1 MAKSRFGAIS
11 LRMYVSYG
19 LAYAVPL
26 LVLLF
31 LTFDL
36 KRVEY
41 FKYFFPKFGNDI
53 DILSAITIDRNYTTW
68 ENGLRT
74 FYTVRTVGAF
84 EEFNKIDK
92 DWESFTYDLNAGAK
106 EQTWIDALRAS
117 EDKRKQV
124 LKMLDDTAQPVLA
137 LQEATDKIFLPY
149 SKQILDKT
157 LAFNEM
163 TADMTVSS
171 ADGGDE
177 PVNTRNSKRRAST
190 STSSAQKSAANEVLK
205 LFNVSLNLVI
215 RYALTGERTA
225 IADARQSFLQLENAL
240 NALPSTDPQLEKAKN
255 DIRSLVD
262 NFYKDFDALDA
273 NHKAA
278 AKAGSDF
285 NSTDIQNLVKGVNPL
300 LGTEWRSTAEEA
312 DSAFIE
318 RSFKRMNYFL
328 IIGFVVLSIGLV
340 YSFVHV
346 YTNFQKPFYTILS
359 YLSHGFISR
368 KRSPVPCQE
377 RTDDIGLLARTLN
390 AFLERAQGQIDTQQN
405 AAESAPESN
414 DKLTVTTADTQTLTD
429 TTAPA
434 IVYQIDPSARSYMP
448 RIETLLARTADLISS
463 SDRMTD
469 AARRAAERAQE
480 SGVLAEETR
489 KAVQEGAAA
498 LQDLVPQLEASS
510 QQSISL
516 DDSLG
521 IVERHRS
528 TLSVKIRSSQ
538 MTLHKLRDSAR
549 ALYQFANN
557 LEQEANIQKLSAER
571 QSLGFENNAQTQQA
585 DAAAFCKKT
594 AEQLMEALEYV
605 EQTILGAL
613 ATLDEAYK
621 FASNAESSLMDAQA
635 QSTQVRQK
643 QLTNRDALLQHYSK
657 LQTAAFQAGRL
668 ALLLL
673 DVASDI
679 MGTEK
684 NVSAVKAL
692 SIDISQTADDIK
704 KRASIDSTI

>member
-1 MAKSRFGAIS
+1 MAKSRFGVIS

-19 LAYAVPL
+19 LAYGFPL
-26 LVLLF
+26 LLLLL
-31 LTFDL
+31 LTLEL
-36 KRVEY
+36 KHVER

-53 DILSAITIDRNYTTW
+53 DILSAITIDRNFTTW

-92 DWESFTYDLNAGAK
+92 DWESFVYDLNAEAK
-106 EQTWIDALRAS
+106 EQAWIDALRAS

-149 SKQILDKT
+149 SKQMLDKAI
-157 LAFNEM
+157 AFNEM
-163 TADMTVSS
+163 TADMTVSG

-177 PVNTRNSKRRAST
+177 PITTKTSKKRAPS
-190 STSSAQKSAANEVLK
+190 STSSAQKSAATEVLK
-205 LFNVSLNLVI
+205 LFNTSLNLVI

-240 NALPSTDPQLEKAKN
+240 NALPSSDPQLEKAKN
-255 DIRSLVD
+255 DIRNLVD

-278 AKAGSDF
+278 GKASSDF
-285 NSTDIQNLVKGVNPL
+285 NSSDIQSLIRGVNPL

-318 RSFKRMNYFL
+318 RAFRQMNYFL
-328 IIGFVVLSIGLV
+328 IIGYVVLSIGLI

-390 AFLERAQGQIDTQQN
+390 AFLERAQGQIDPLQNTTENTSDAKEKVPLDTDAQSTTTQI
-405 AAESAPESN
+405 
-414 DKLTVTTADTQTLTD
+414 
-429 TTAPA
+429 APA
-434 IVYQIDPSARSYMP
+434 IVYQIGPSARNYMP
-448 RIETLLARTADLISS
+448 RIESLLSRAAELISS
-463 SDRMTD
+463 SDRMSD

-489 KAVQEGAAA
+489 KAVQEGATA
-498 LQDLVPQLEASS
+498 LQDLVPQLDASTQHS
-510 QQSISL
+510 AVL
-516 DDSLG
+516 DDNLATL
-521 IVERHRS
+521 ERHRA
-528 TLSVKIRSSQ
+528 TLSLKIRSSQ
-538 MTLHKLRDSAR
+538 LTLHKLRDAAR
-549 ALYQFANN
+549 ALYQFSGN
-557 LEQEANIQKLSAER
+557 LEQEANLRKIEAQR
-571 QSLGFENNAQTQQA
+571 QILGLENTFFTQQL
-585 DAAAFCKKT
+585 DTAAFCKKT
-594 AEQLMEALEYV
+594 ADQLIEALEFV

-613 ATLDEAYK
+613 ATLDEACK
-621 FASNAESSLMDAQA
+621 FASQAETSLTEAQT
-635 QSTQVRQK
+635 QSTLIRQK
-643 QLTNRDALLQHYSK
+643 QLANRDALLQHYSK

-679 MGTEK
+679 METEK
-684 NVSAVKAL
+684 NVSSVKL
-692 SIDISQTADDIK
+692 LTIDISQTADDIK
-704 KRASIDSTI
+704 KRASVDSVG